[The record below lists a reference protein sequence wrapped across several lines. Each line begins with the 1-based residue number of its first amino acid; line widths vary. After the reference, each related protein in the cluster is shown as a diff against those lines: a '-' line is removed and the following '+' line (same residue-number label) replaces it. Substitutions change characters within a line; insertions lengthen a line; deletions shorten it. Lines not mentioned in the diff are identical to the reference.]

1 MRSFGLLGPLDVVL
15 DGRRVHVPPG
25 KRRVVLAALALRAG
39 QVVGV
44 DELVELV
51 GGSRNALQTTVG
63 RLREDLGAPD
73 LVVTKPGGYLLDVS
87 ADEVDVHRFDRV
99 PPREALALWRG
110 RPFADIGS
118 DALERDH
125 VPALTE
131 KYLAALEARIEL
143 DLDAG
148 RHEQVVPELRALTG
162 QHPTRERM
170 WAQLVVALHR
180 CDRQTEALRAYEVV
194 RATLA
199 DELGLDPGKDLQK
212 AHRQV
217 LTADNRPRARND
229 LPGDIADFAGRV
241 DDLDEILAAVPSGC
255 VAITAI
261 DGMAGIGKTTLAVRA
276 AHRLAGRFPD
286 AQLFVDLHSYTA
298 GVEPRTPSDAL
309 LALLT
314 ALGVPAQE
322 IPDGL
327 DARAARWR
335 AEMAH
340 RKALVV
346 LDNAGSAAQVRPLLP
361 GTGLVLVTSRRRL
374 VDLDAAHTV
383 SLDVLSEEDSLKL
396 LTSIVGQRG
405 LDADPAAVRE
415 IVRLCGHLPL
425 AVRIVGARWRTRP
438 AWSAQD
444 VTRRLTEHRL
454 TELVAGERS
463 VAGAFALSYQQ
474 LTAEQQ
480 RLFRRLGLHTGE
492 DWDAHLAAA
501 VIGSTRVVAERL
513 LDELLDVHLVQ
524 QKENGRY
531 RFHDLLAEHAKAGVE
546 PEEREETVLRI
557 LDFYLH
563 VASTAEFRMAPGG
576 PRLVSAVR
584 FPPFDPP
591 PLTNSREALAW
602 MDVERLNLKAAVYL
616 AAYNRHY
623 QHAWQLPHSM
633 SHFLRQRGHGRDR
646 IELQSVAL
654 AATHQLGDLKARA
667 EALKGLGSAYMF
679 RSDATP
685 TKHLHEALDLM
696 RQIRDVRGEASV
708 LGLLGIIARKRN
720 EMDKAETYFK
730 RGLTLMRSV
739 GAATGEADALHQ
751 VGVMHALRGKNDEAM
766 THIEEALSLYE
777 THNDVARAAAALQD
791 ISFVHY
797 NLFNDDECLADLER
811 SIHTYHES
819 GDWRGESFAR
829 TDLAHTALEL
839 GLPDKAWEMARTAV
853 ELYRAGAGIT
863 DDDEILQTMK
873 AIEDEYGEQG
883 FSSALTIRAELEGD
897 LVQAARYGEWCLD
910 SVTRWQRRWAGD
922 RVLGMLSRLHLALG
936 DRDTAVR
943 YGEEAVTAAERLRQ
957 PRAVAVARLILA
969 KAAGATTT
977 GPVPPAP

>member
-25 KRRVVLAALALRAG
+25 KRRVVLAALLLRPG

-44 DELVELV
+44 DELVELA
-51 GGSRNALQTTVG
+51 GGSRNALQTAVG
-63 RLREDLGAPD
+63 RLREDLGLPD
-73 LVVTKPGGYLLDVS
+73 LVLTKPGGYVLDVR
-87 ADEVDVHRFDRV
+87 ADEVDVHRFDQL
-99 PPREALALWRG
+99 PPREALRLWRG

-131 KYLAALEARIEL
+131 KYLVALEARIDG
-143 DLDAG
+143 DLREG
-148 RHEQVVPELRALTG
+148 GHEQLVPELRSLTRR
-162 QHPTRERM
+162 HPTRERM

-180 CDRQTEALRAYEVV
+180 CDRQTEALQAYDDI
-194 RATLA
+194 RRRLA

-212 AHRQV
+212 AHQQV
-217 LTADNRPRARND
+217 LTADNRPKARND
-229 LPGDIADFAGRV
+229 LPGDIADFAGRIE
-241 DDLDEILAAVPSGC
+241 DLDEILAAVPSGC

-276 AHRLAGRFPD
+276 AHRLASRFPD

-314 ALGVPAQE
+314 ALGVPAQD

-383 SLDVLSEEDSLKL
+383 SLDVLSEEDSLDL
-396 LTSIVGQRG
+396 LASIVRR
-405 LDADPAAVRE
+405 DEDVEDRRE
-415 IVRLCGHLPL
+415 IVRLCGYLPL

-444 VTRRLTEHRL
+444 VIRRLTEHRL
-454 TELVAGERS
+454 TELIAGERS
-463 VAGAFALSYQQ
+463 VVGAFALSYRQ
-474 LTAEQQ
+474 LTAAQQ
-480 RLFRRLGLHTGE
+480 KLFRRLGLHTGE

-501 VIGSTRVVAERL
+501 VIGSTRAVAERL

-531 RFHDLLAEHAKAGVE
+531 RFHDLLADHAKASVE
-546 PEEREETVLRI
+546 PEEREEAVLRI

-584 FPPFDPP
+584 YLPFDPP
-591 PLTNSREALAW
+591 PLTNSRQALAW
-602 MDVERLNLKAAVYL
+602 MDAERLNLKAAVYL

-646 IELQSVAL
+646 IELQNVAL

-679 RSDATP
+679 RSDTTP
-685 TKHLHEALDLM
+685 AKHLHEALELM

-720 EMDKAETYFK
+720 EMDKAETYFR
-730 RGLTLMRSV
+730 RGLTLMRSA
-739 GAATGEADALHQ
+739 GAATGEADALHHL
-751 VGVMHALRGKNDEAM
+751 GVVHALRGENDQAM
-766 THIEEALSLYE
+766 AHIEEALSLYE
-777 THNDVARAAAALQD
+777 THDDVARAAATLQD

-797 NLFNDDECLADLER
+797 NLFDDDECLADLER
-811 SIHTYHES
+811 AIRNYHES

-829 TDLAHTALEL
+829 TDFAHTALEL
-839 GLPDKAWEMARTAV
+839 GMPDKALEMARTAV
-853 ELYRAGAGIT
+853 ELYRAGAGAA

-873 AIEDEYGEQG
+873 AVEDEYGELG
-883 FSSALTIRAELEGD
+883 FSSALAVRAEIEGD
-897 LVQAARYGEWCLD
+897 LAEAVRYGEWCLD

-922 RVLGMLSRLHLALG
+922 RVLGMLCRLYSALG
-936 DRDTAVR
+936 DRGTAVR
-943 YGEEAVTAAERLRQ
+943 YGEEAVEAAERLRQ
-957 PRAVAVARLILA
+957 PRAVAVAKRILA
-969 KAAGATTT
+969 RATT
-977 GPVPPAP
+977 PAAPAP

>member
-25 KRRVVLAALALRAG
+25 KRRVVLAALLVRAR

-63 RLREDLGAPD
+63 RLREDLGRPD
-73 LVVTKPGGYLLDVS
+73 LVLTRPGGYLLDVPP
-87 ADEVDVHRFDRV
+87 DDVDVHRFGLL

-131 KYLAALEARIEL
+131 RYLATLEARIDD
-143 DLDAG
+143 DLRAG
-148 RHEQVVPELRALTG
+148 GHERLVPELRSLTG

-180 CDRQTEALRAYEVV
+180 CDRQTEALQAYEEI
-194 RATLA
+194 RAKLA
-199 DELGLDPGKDLQK
+199 GELGLDPGKDLQQ

-229 LPGDIADFAGRV
+229 LPGDIADFAGRTG
-241 DDLDEILAAVPSGC
+241 DLDEILAAVPSGC

-276 AHRLAGRFPD
+276 AHRLAARFPD
-286 AQLFVDLHSYTA
+286 AQLFVDLHSHTA

-314 ALGVPAQE
+314 ALGVPAQDV
-322 IPDGL
+322 PDGL

-383 SLDVLSEEDSLKL
+383 SLDVLSEEDSLQL
-396 LTSIVGQRG
+396 LGSITRRNVE
-405 LDADPAAVRE
+405 DCRE
-415 IVRLCGHLPL
+415 VVRLCGHLPL

-444 VTRRLTEHRL
+444 VVRRLTGQRL
-454 TELVAGERS
+454 TELTAGERS
-463 VAGAFALSYQQ
+463 VAGAFALSYRQ

-501 VIGSTRVVAERL
+501 VAGSTRAEAERL

-531 RFHDLLAEHAKAGVE
+531 RLHDLLADHAKAAVE
-546 PEEREETVLRI
+546 PGERSEAVVRVL
-557 LDFYLH
+557 DHYLRG
-563 VASTAEFRMAPGG
+563 AEDSARKIAPGR
-576 PRLVSAVR
+576 PAFDSAVTSE
-584 FPPFDPP
+584 PVDPP
-591 PLTNSREALAW
+591 VFAGPVEALAW
-602 MDVERLNLKAAVYL
+602 QAAERQNLKAAVYL
-616 AAYNRHY
+616 AAYEGHY
-623 QHAWQLPHSM
+623 RHAWQLP
-633 SHFLRQRGHGRDR
+633 SHFSHYLWLSGAGRER
-646 IELQSVAL
+646 VEVQSVAL
-654 AATHQLGDLKARA
+654 AAAHALGDLKARA
-667 EALKGLGSAYMF
+667 EALRGLGSAYM
-679 RSDATP
+679 DDGNPKAEE
-685 TKHLHEALDLM
+685 HLREAAGLM
-696 RQIRDVRGEASV
+696 RQIGDRRGEASA
-708 LGLLGIIARKRN
+708 LGLLGMMARERG
-720 EMDKAETYFK
+720 EYDTSMEHFQ
-730 RGLTLMRSV
+730 RGLVLMRQA
-739 GAATGEADALHQ
+739 GAPTGVANALHNIGINHAELGRTGEALAH
-751 VGVMHALRGKNDEAM
+751 MRE
-766 THIEEALSLYE
+766 
-777 THNDVARAAAALQD
+777 AAALVEERGDVRELAVTLNNIAHAHFDAYQ
-791 ISFVHY
+791 
-797 NLFNDDECLADLER
+797 DDECLRCMER
-811 SIHTYHES
+811 SLAAYRQC
-819 GDWRGESFAR
+819 GDRRGEALALADFAR
-829 TDLAHTALEL
+829 WRYEMGHLTVAGALARDVARLCREYTNLPDDEAVLAAMREIRDHVGQMTLYVALSLDALTGGRPAESVGYLKRFQALGKVRRWWSDERVLEQLAAAHLEL
-839 GLPDKAWEMARTAV
+839 G
-853 ELYRAGAGIT
+853 
-863 DDDEILQTMK
+863 
-873 AIEDEYGEQG
+873 
-883 FSSALTIRAELEGD
+883 
-897 LVQAARYGEWCLD
+897 
-910 SVTRWQRRWAGD
+910 D
-922 RVLGMLSRLHLALG
+922 REA
-936 DRDTAVR
+936 AVR
-943 YGEEAVTAAERLRQ
+943 YAEQAVAAAERGHQ
-957 PRAVAVARLILA
+957 PRPLAVAKRTLARA
-969 KAAGATTT
+969 KA
-977 GPVPPAP
+977 PVPPA